1 MRLAG
6 MAWRRHALRSHS
18 VMPIPHPFEWAGH
31 PRGEAEMHRALVK
44 FILRRRS
51 HGSARDPPAPQKLGV
66 PGLAPPSP
74 LKPSERAGAPLSAA
88 AAETGCKRRA
98 QGHPLEEEE
107 EELLLLRRRR
117 KGAYQPAGTAARLAE
132 RRGGGAPAR
141 GTV

>member
-1 MRLAG
+1 MVFGRI
-6 MAWRRHALRSHS
+6 SD
-18 VMPIPHPFEWAGH
+18 
-31 PRGEAEMHRALVK
+31 AEVA
-44 FILRRRS
+44 
-51 HGSARDPPAPQKLGV
+51 
-66 PGLAPPSP
+66 
-74 LKPSERAGAPLSAA
+74 AA

-107 EELLLLRRRR
+107 ELLRRRR

>member
-1 MRLAG
+1 
-6 MAWRRHALRSHS
+6 
-18 VMPIPHPFEWAGH
+18 
-31 PRGEAEMHRALVK
+31 MHRALVK

-107 EELLLLRRRR
+107 ELLLRRRR